1 MVGTNETID
10 WIAAAAVL
18 IILAAPAFSEG
29 CGRAAATEGKPWDT
43 VSLDVEYDEPP
54 VVIKAVRPK
63 YPKEASEAKIEGDVT
78 LLVYIDENGDVRNA
92 IVRASPGFA
101 PLDEAA
107 KEAALECKFKPAT
120 YRGKP
125 VGVWYDVV
133 MEFRLSP
140 DE

>member
-1 MVGTNETID
+1 MVGVNKIID
-10 WIAAAAVL
+10 WKAAAAVS
-18 IILAAPAFSEG
+18 IALAALAFSEG
-29 CGRAAATEGKPWDT
+29 CGGAVSAEGKPWDT

-54 VVIKAVRPK
+54 VVIKAVRPV
-63 YPKEASEAKIEGDVT
+63 YPEEASEAKIEGDVT

-92 IVRASPGFA
+92 IVRASPGYA
-101 PLDEAA
+101 PLEEAA
-107 KEAALECKFKPAT
+107 KEAALKCKFKPAK

-133 MEFRLSP
+133 MEFRLPS